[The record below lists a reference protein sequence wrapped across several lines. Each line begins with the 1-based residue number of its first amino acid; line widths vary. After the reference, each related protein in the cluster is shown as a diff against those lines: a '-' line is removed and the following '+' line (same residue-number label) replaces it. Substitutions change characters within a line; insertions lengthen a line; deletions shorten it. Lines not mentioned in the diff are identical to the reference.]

1 MTPATTS
8 EAPAPL
14 SFDELA
20 ASFPVDEPNA
30 KKKKKRKTENRDGSV
45 KTGDEKISLDEEIE
59 ETTASEEQ
67 GPVIEIHAED
77 QAG

>member
-1 MTPATTS
+1 MTTATTS

-30 KKKKKRKTENRDGSV
+30 KKKKRKTENRDGSV

>member
-1 MTPATTS
+1 
-8 EAPAPL
+8 
-14 SFDELA
+14 
-20 ASFPVDEPNA
+20 VDEPNA
-30 KKKKKRKTENRDGSV
+30 KKKKRKTENRDGSV